1 MLRILD
7 VPQQFLPGMPI
18 QYPPH
23 QGNNPMIE
31 HKCFDFFTKNADLIE
46 TDYIYLPIQWTA
58 YHLLNGY
65 GQNVQP
71 LIDFYSE
78 VIKQFPDEKFF
89 TIVQYDGGTLVE
101 LPNCTVFASSGSF
114 NSSIG
119 NNSKY
124 VPVPLLCDP
133 HPIDQKLEKK
143 YKASFCGRKTHGLR
157 DQMFGC
163 LSDIDGYVM
172 IDPNSHSI
180 TEDNIKIF
188 RDLINNSIFGLCPRG
203 YGPTSFR
210 LYETIQMGSIP
221 IFISDEF
228 WLPFAEYIKWE
239 KLAVLVTP
247 EEIDQ
252 IPKIIDQIIS
262 QDLVK
267 GMVEY
272 GQMCYNKYLG
282 WDGVTTTIKKII
294 ENEN

>member
-31 HKCFDFFTKNADLIE
+31 HRCFDFFTQNCENIE

-71 LIDFYSE
+71 IVDYYSQVVE
-78 VIKQFPDEKFF
+78 QFPNEKFF

-114 NSSIG
+114 SSPIGSNSVYKPI
-119 NNSKY
+119 
-124 VPVPLLCDP
+124 PLLCDP
-133 HPIDQKLEKK
+133 HPINNTPKK
-143 YKASFCGRKTHGLR
+143 YKVSFCGRKTHELR
-157 DQMFGC
+157 NKMFDL
-163 LSDIDGYVM
+163 LSEVDGYKL
-172 IDPNSHSI
+172 IDPDSHTFNDQHI
-180 TEDNIKIF
+180 QNF
-188 RDLINNSIFGLCPRG
+188 RSLINQSIFGLCPRG

-221 IFISDEF
+221 IFVSDEF
-228 WLPFAEYIKWE
+228 WLPFTDYIKWE

-247 EEIDQ
+247 DEIDQ
-252 IPKIIDQIIS
+252 IPKIVDEIIS
-262 QDLVK
+262 AGLVDK
-267 GMVEY
+267 MVEY
-272 GQMCYNKYLG
+272 GKMCYDEYLG
-282 WDGVTTTIKKII
+282 WDGVTNTIKRMI
-294 ENEN
+294 EK